1 MEYQEKDGLLYP
13 QLAVAAPE
21 DDKPLTKYGTM
32 YKKYLKEEHPGR
44 YAILLQNLELMAVC
58 HRVEREANEYED
70 NLLPQLRKEHP
81 APKTDDFMETVQYNN
96 WLYKT
101 AEEMTLENVV
111 YPSR

>member
-1 MEYQEKDGLLYP
+1 MEYLEKDGLLYP
-13 QLAVAAPE
+13 QLAIAEPE
-21 DDKPLTKYGTM
+21 DDKPLTKYGTI

-44 YAILLQNLELMAVC
+44 YAILTQNLELMAVC

-70 NLLPQLRKEHP
+70 NLLSQLRKEHP